1 MIDLDKNVD
10 IVSTPPT
17 HKTCKCCGKLLPLEK
32 FMKYGKGYKHTCKDC
47 ITSKFK
53 KTRNNSN
60 NNTST
65 DKFKDFTSR
74 ELIAELRHR
83 GYKGNLTFTITKEI
97 VL

>member
-17 HKTCKCCGKLLPLEK
+17 HKTCKCCGKILPLEK
-32 FMKYGKGYKHTCKDC
+32 FMKYGKGYKHTCLDC
-47 ITSKFK
+47 IRAKH
-53 KTRNNSN
+53 RNSN
-60 NNTST
+60 NDRRS

-74 ELIAELRHR
+74 ELIAELRLR
-83 GYKGNLTFTITKEI
+83 GYKGTITYTEIKEI